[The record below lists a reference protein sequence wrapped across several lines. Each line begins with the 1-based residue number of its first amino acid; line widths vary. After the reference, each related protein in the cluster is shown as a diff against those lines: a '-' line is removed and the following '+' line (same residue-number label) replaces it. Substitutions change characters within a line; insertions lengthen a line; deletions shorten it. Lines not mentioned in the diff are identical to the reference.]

1 MEPTQYNMKNICVLF
16 LFFFSLVSIGQIK
29 TSYAVVDA
37 KMNAI
42 SGNSTSSINT
52 IARYI
57 NDNFKTDKDK
67 IRAAFYWTASN
78 ISYDVANMFTVDL
91 EETEQGK
98 IAKTLKTKKGVCSH
112 YASVFNALVSEI
124 GIESHIISGYTKQM
138 GKVDNLAHA
147 WTAAKIDGSWYIFD
161 PTWGA
166 GYVDNGKFYKKLNN
180 TYFKVQPAQI
190 IASHI
195 PFDYL
200 WQFLNYP
207 ISNGEFYEGKI
218 QVSKSKKYFDFEKE
232 ISKYNASSE
241 IDQLFEAAARIEKNG
256 LKNAMILARYDSNK
270 KQLVY
275 LRQNRNIDKL
285 NSVIIEMNEA
295 VVLLNDFIHYRNKK
309 FKPTFSDEVIN
320 NMIQIPTQ
328 KLAKCQNDIYDV
340 GTVGS
345 ENASNLA
352 SIKKTI
358 GAALAQAEEHNQFV
372 KNYLSKSK
380 IVRKTM
386 FLKASWYSVPLN

>member
-57 NDNFKTDKDK
+57 NANFKTDKDK

-91 EETEQGK
+91 EETDHGK

-112 YASVFNALVSEI
+112 YASVFNTLVREI
-124 GIESHIISGYTKQM
+124 GIESYIISGYTKQM

-207 ISNGEFYEGKI
+207 ISNGEFYEGKT
-218 QVSKSKKYFDFEKE
+218 QVSKSQKYFDFEKE

-241 IDQLFEAAARIEKNG
+241 ID
-256 LKNAMILARYDSNK
+256 SC
-270 KQLVY
+270 
-275 LRQNRNIDKL
+275 LRQQQEL
-285 NSVIIEMNEA
+285 
-295 VVLLNDFIHYRNKK
+295 
-309 FKPTFSDEVIN
+309 
-320 NMIQIPTQ
+320 
-328 KLAKCQNDIYDV
+328 
-340 GTVGS
+340 
-345 ENASNLA
+345 
-352 SIKKTI
+352 KKT
-358 GAALAQAEEHNQFV
+358 V
-372 KNYLSKSK
+372 
-380 IVRKTM
+380 
-386 FLKASWYSVPLN
+386 